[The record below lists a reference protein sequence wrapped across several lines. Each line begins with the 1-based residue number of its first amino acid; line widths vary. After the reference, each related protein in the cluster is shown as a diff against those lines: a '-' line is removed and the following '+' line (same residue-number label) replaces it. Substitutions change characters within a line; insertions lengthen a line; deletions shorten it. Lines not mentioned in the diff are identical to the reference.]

1 MDACLPHNEPR
12 GQRFSLILILFS
24 SPSHSPL
31 FFYDSSV
38 NSREFILSQWKGGE
52 WAVNRS
58 KKVTTSSFPHLSSC
72 TAANQAITVKSEEG
86 KRMTQDIWRK
96 HPFWKYWFS
105 SKGAEMLQLA
115 NITELKR
122 IPVFLKWKNTASR
135 FFSLYVYEMG
145 QQDFTYKGGAGGW
158 VKKIHT
164 PAFFHTATAKL

>member
-12 GQRFSLILILFS
+12 GQRFSLVLILFS
-24 SPSHSPL
+24 SPSLSPL

-52 WAVNRS
+52 WAVNRA

-86 KRMTQDIWRK
+86 KRMAQNISEPILK
-96 HPFWKYWFS
+96 ILVFN
-105 SKGAEMLQLA
+105 KGAEMLQLA

-122 IPVFLKWKNTASR
+122 IPNTLSKMKEHC
-135 FFSLYVYEMG
+135 L
-145 QQDFTYKGGAGGW
+145 
-158 VKKIHT
+158 
-164 PAFFHTATAKL
+164 